1 MNNRQQHPKVVDP
14 FTQTLNPRS
23 TSELATDDR
32 FEVQTASTP
41 TEVHPHEPI
50 EDFPSPNGT
59 DRQGKQLELKLDEVD
74 PHRALTHVS
83 DVETSQSQEPNS
95 RSSWLKKIGVGII
108 GLGLLGGLG
117 YVVTQAQQNNAA
129 QKADKFGA
137 RGKATLVTVA
147 PVTQKTVPV
156 QLQAIG
162 NVLPGSTVAVTPQ
175 ASGRIT
181 GVYFKKGQDI
191 KKGQLLFTLD
201 SQTQAAAI
209 QQAQGTLAKD
219 QAAIEQARANL
230 AKDRGAI
237 EQAKAT
243 LSKDQAAV
251 QQAKANVAKDRG
263 AIEQAKA
270 TLAKDRGLVRQAQAT
285 LAKDEAQLQFA
296 KSQSQR
302 YGNLYKQGAVS
313 QDQAQQYSTNS
324 KVSAATLQADREAIT
339 NAQSVVGSD
348 LVAIQNAGSVVQG
361 DLAAVQS
368 AEAVVRGDLVAIQN
382 AGDVVNGDLAA
393 IQNAQA
399 VANSDR
405 GALKTVQVQ
414 QSYTKIYS
422 PIAGRAGNILVMPG
436 NVVQANGT
444 APLVSI
450 AQTNPIQVGFSIPEN
465 DLPNVKKY
473 MQNGKLNVNVAF
485 TSDKATQIPGVLSF
499 VNNTVDTT
507 TGTIQLIG
515 DFNNTSGQLFPGQ
528 YVNTTLTLTQQTN
541 ATVVPSQAVQNGP
554 KGQFVFVAKSDN
566 TVANVPVTVSNT
578 VDGLAVVSN
587 GVKPGDNVVTDGQA
601 NLIDGGKI
609 RLKGAGGA
617 DIPDAG
623 GDRSRR
629 RKRSS

>member
-1 MNNRQQHPKVVDP
+1 MNNRNQHPNTADP
-14 FTQTLNPRS
+14 VTQTLNHRS
-23 TSELATDDR
+23 TAEFATDDR
-32 FEVQTASTP
+32 LGAQTVPTT
-41 TEVHPHEPI
+41 TEVPTH
-50 EDFPSPNGT
+50 NGT
-59 DRQGKQLELKLDEVD
+59 ARQGKQLELNLDDVD
-74 PHRALTHVS
+74 RHRDLTGVP
-83 DVETSQSQEPNS
+83 EPEPSQSQYPQ
-95 RSSWLKKIGVGII
+95 RSGWLKKLGVGII
-108 GLGLLGGLG
+108 GVGLLGGLG
-117 YVVTQAQQNNAA
+117 YAVTQAQQNNAT
-129 QKADKFGA
+129 QKADKLSA

-156 QLQAIG
+156 QLQSIG
-162 NVLPGSTVAVTPQ
+162 SVLPGSTVAVTPQ

-181 GVYFKKGQDI
+181 GVYFKKGQEI

-201 SQTQAAAI
+201 SQTQAASI
-209 QQAQGTLAKD
+209 QQAQGTLARD
-219 QAAIEQARANL
+219 QAAIAQARANL

-243 LSKDQAAV
+243 LAKDQAQV
-251 QQAKANVAKDRG
+251 QQVRANLAKDRG

-285 LAKDEAQLQFA
+285 LAKDEAQLQYA
-296 KSQSQR
+296 RSQSQR

-313 QDQAQQYSTNS
+313 QDQAQQYATNS

-339 NAQSVVGSD
+339 NAQSVVQSD

-382 AGDVVNGDLAA
+382 AGEVVNGDLAA

-405 GALKTVQVQ
+405 GALKNVQVQ

-422 PIAGRAGNILVMPG
+422 PIAGQAGNILVMPG
-436 NVVQANGT
+436 NVVQANST

-465 DLPNVKKY
+465 DLSNVKKY

-485 TSDKATQIPGVLSF
+485 TGDKTTQIPGVLSF

-541 ATVVPSQAVQNGP
+541 ATVVPTQAIQNGP
-554 KGQFVFVAKSDN
+554 KGQFVFVVKSDN

-578 VDGLAVVSN
+578 VDGLAVVSK

-601 NLIDGGKI
+601 NLVDGGKI
-609 RLKGAGGA
+609 RLKGAGG
-617 DIPDAG
+617 DAPATG
-623 GDRSRR
+623 SDRPRR
-629 RKRSS
+629 RRSS